1 MNTSDHD
8 ITLYK
13 RTTLGTVQLV
23 KSVTPQEV
31 RRRNVDSCE
40 SEAVNSVYSE
50 TRKNST
56 IPPAR
61 QEDIQTSNSAGNEDR
76 GYNPIDDLDL
86 SGLTKQQQMRVRQM
100 LEEEKGTF
108 STSDDDIGCV
118 EELELKL
125 NMRDQIPVQK
135 TYNSI
140 PRPLY
145 PEVKQHIEDLL
156 NRGWITKS
164 RSPYSSPVVCVR
176 TANYVCVSIIV
187 N

>member
-1 MNTSDHD
+1 MG
-8 ITLYK
+8 TL
-13 RTTLGTVQLV
+13 QLV
-23 KSVTPQEV
+23 KSATPQEV
-31 RRRNVDSCE
+31 RLRNVDSCE

-56 IPPAR
+56 IPPAM

-86 SGLTKQQQMRVRQM
+86 SGLTKQQQIRFRQM
-100 LEEEKGTF
+100 LEEQKGTF
-108 STSDDDIGCV
+108 STSDSSDHDIGCV

-125 NMRDQIPVQK
+125 RHQIPVHK

-164 RSPYSSPVVCVR
+164 RSPTHPLWYVFAKR